1 MEIRVESRASA
12 TLVVL
17 TGSVDGSTAEALQTA
32 LAQQVDGGNVQL
44 VGDLRDVLYTS
55 SAGLR
60 ALLATVKDARSRG
73 GDLRLAAVNP
83 SVLKVLD
90 LSGFTS
96 ILKVYDEV
104 DEAIASYAV

>member
-1 MEIRVESRASA
+1 
-12 TLVVL
+12 
-17 TGSVDGSTAEALQTA
+17 
-32 LAQQVDGGNVQL
+32 
-44 VGDLRDVLYTS
+44 VLYTS

-83 SVLKVLD
+83 AVRKVLD

-104 DEAIASYAV
+104 DEAVASYAG